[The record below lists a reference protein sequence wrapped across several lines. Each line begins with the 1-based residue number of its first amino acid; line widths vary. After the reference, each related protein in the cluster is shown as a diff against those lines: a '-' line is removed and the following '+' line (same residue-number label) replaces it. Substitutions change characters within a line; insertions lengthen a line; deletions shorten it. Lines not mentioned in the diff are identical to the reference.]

1 VSQEGLILVVVL
13 VVVLDVIRI
22 VGGLDILVVVDSA
35 R

>member
-13 VVVLDVIRI
+13 DAIRI